1 MCHRL
6 WCVAEKKA
14 ILLTRETGVSAGQI
28 GTVCVLTLQ
37 GIFKISYYS
46 LARTTPP
53 ETGRDASRRLPRQHF
68 FFGFR
73 MMAELKAKGSSSGY
87 LAQKQALVPSG
98 VTASAAFSKRSTNER
113 DEHLPGRQD
122 SSARSQC

>member
-37 GIFKISYYS
+37 GIFKGIDHVLPS
-46 LARTTPP
+46 LVRMIKTPRRRGVYFGAVHNTAARLV
-53 ETGRDASRRLPRQHF
+53 RRRL
-68 FFGFR
+68 G
-73 MMAELKAKGSSSGY
+73 ES
-87 LAQKQALVPSG
+87 
-98 VTASAAFSKRSTNER
+98 
-113 DEHLPGRQD
+113 
-122 SSARSQC
+122 